1 MTNSSLVSSTPL
13 LVLVLFLSGHFEI
26 AWSYKFVWVVI
37 AKSPVKRS
45 RVVFSSDKAA
55 LTKSQVV
62 LVLATSRAPSQV
74 ESLSAYEVCT
84 GILDWISVSLRYF

>member
-1 MTNSSLVSSTPL
+1 M
-13 LVLVLFLSGHFEI
+13 
-26 AWSYKFVWVVI
+26 I

-45 RVVFSSDKAA
+45 RVVFRSDKAA

-74 ESLSAYEVCT
+74 ESLLACEVCKR
-84 GILDWISVSLRYF
+84 ILD